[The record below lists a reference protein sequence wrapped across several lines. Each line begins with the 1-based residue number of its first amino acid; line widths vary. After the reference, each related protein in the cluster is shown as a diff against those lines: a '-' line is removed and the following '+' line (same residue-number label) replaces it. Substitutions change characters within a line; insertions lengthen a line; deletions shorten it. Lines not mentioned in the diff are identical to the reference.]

1 MRNRTFHEV
10 DELDEDNVT
19 IVPFASEIGGQITA
33 TLYGPFVPD
42 KDVFESDPMPIE
54 DSYRSG
60 GAPRKGTSCE
70 VVVKDPQKL
79 WDPARGNLI

>member
-54 DSYRSG
+54 EAIEAAERRAKALG
-60 GAPRKGTSCE
+60 CE